1 MSFLPATLNIGI
13 VAHVDAGKT
22 SLTERL
28 LFDAGAL
35 DRLGSVDAGDT
46 RTDTGRIERERGI
59 TVRTA
64 VAPFRVGPVQV
75 NLIDTPGH
83 TDFVAEV
90 ERALTV
96 LDGAVLVLSAVEGVQ
111 AHTRVL
117 MRTLRAAGLP
127 VVLFVNKTDRRGARP
142 EGVLADVRRLLSPD
156 AVPLNRVADAGALGA
171 RTLPLDREDPAVA
184 SGIAEVLAGHDD
196 DLLARLVDGGPAPTP
211 TELDALLAAQVARGR
226 VHPVLFGSA
235 VTGAGA
241 PELVRA
247 LTTLF
252 PVNAPVDV
260 PVDAQGADRDVDGPR
275 GTVFAVERSASGEKT
290 GYVRL
295 RSGRLA
301 ARERVVL
308 HRDHADDGDAT
319 HTGRVTGL
327 EVVGAESD
335 RGRALTAGHIG
346 RVRGLPGLRV
356 GDRLGPPEP
365 QAPGARFARPS
376 LEAVARPVREG
387 DGPRLHAALRA
398 LAEQDPLIS
407 VRTVPGEGVSVL
419 LYGEVQKEV
428 VAATL
433 ADDFG
438 VGAVFDRSTLVHV
451 ERPSGVGEAVETVGS
466 QPPDGF
472 AATVGL
478 RVEPGEE
485 GGGVVFRREVELG
498 ALLPAFDRAVVETV
512 HDALSQGLYGWQ
524 VTDCEVT
531 LVRSGFVA
539 PLSTARD
546 FRALTPMVL
555 MRALRRAGTR
565 VLEPVHAFELEVP
578 GHALSPVL
586 ARLGG
591 AGGQVHESR
600 PERGAWALTGEM
612 PARAVHGF
620 QSALPGLTGGE
631 GVWVSRPTRSRPVAG
646 APPRR
651 ARTDGN
657 PLNREEYLIHL
668 ARSGTGGRS

>member
-1 MSFLPATLNIGI
+1 LSSLPATLNIGI

-28 LFDAGAL
+28 LFDAGAV

-46 RTDTGRIERERGI
+46 RTDSGRIERERGI

-64 VAPFRVGPVQV
+64 VASFRAGPVQV

-90 ERALTV
+90 ERALSV

-117 MRTLRAAGLP
+117 MRTLRGAGLP
-127 VVLFVNKTDRRGARP
+127 VALFVNKTDRRGARP
-142 EGVLADVRRLLSPD
+142 DGVFADVRRLLSPD
-156 AVPLNRVADAGALGA
+156 AVALNRVSGAGTRDA
-171 RTLPLDREDPAVA
+171 RTLPLDRDDPAVA
-184 SGIAEVLAGHDD
+184 AGIAEVLAAHDD
-196 DLLARLVDGGPAPTP
+196 VLLARLVDGLPAPP
-211 TELDALLAAQVARGR
+211 PARLDSLLAARVSEGL

-235 VTGAGA
+235 ITGEGA
-241 PELVRA
+241 PELVRV
-247 LTTLF
+247 LTALF
-252 PVNAPVDV
+252 PVNAPD
-260 PVDAQGADRDVDGPR
+260 PGDTGREPQ
-275 GTVFAVERSASGEKT
+275 GTVFAIERSASGEKT
-290 GYVRL
+290 GYLRL

-301 ARERVVL
+301 NRDHVVL
-308 HRDHADDGDAT
+308 HRDGSDGSDDRDTT
-319 HTGRVTGL
+319 HRGRVTRL
-327 EVVGAESD
+327 EVVGSESD

-356 GDRLGPPEP
+356 GDRLGPP
-365 QAPGARFARPS
+365 APGGPGPRFARPS
-376 LEAVARPVREG
+376 LEALARPEDSG
-387 DGPRLHAALRA
+387 DGPRLHAALVA

-438 VGAVFDRSTLVHV
+438 VRAVFDRSTIVHV

-466 QPPDGF
+466 QPADGF
-472 AATVGL
+472 VATVGL

-485 GGGVVFRREVELG
+485 GSGVAFRREVELG
-498 ALLPAFDRAVVETV
+498 ALLPSFDRAVVETV
-512 HDALSQGLYGWQ
+512 HDTLAQGLYGWQ
-524 VTDCEVT
+524 VTDCVVT

-539 PLSTARD
+539 PTSTARD
-546 FRALTPMVL
+546 FRCLTPLVL
-555 MRALRRAGTR
+555 MRALHRAGTR
-565 VLEPVHAFELEVP
+565 VMEPVHAFELEVP
-578 GHALSPVL
+578 ADALSAVL
-586 ARLGG
+586 AALGG
-591 AGGQVHESR
+591 AGGHVHESR
-600 PERGAWALTGEM
+600 PRGGVWVLEGEL

-620 QSALPGLTGGE
+620 RSALPGLTRGE
-631 GVWVSRPTRSRPVAG
+631 GFLVSRRTRVRPVVG
-646 APPRR
+646 TPPRR

-668 ARSGTGGRS
+668 GRSGPGGRA